1 MLYQFTTIDGR
12 DALINM
18 DCIQSIYPEWEDQSR
33 YEYHSITSDIE
44 KAASTD
50 NYVINLTDGSRFTI
64 TLEAYKNFKEL
75 LVTADSVVLDS
86 TQTRKDSDTEK
97 ED

>member
-18 DCIQSIYPEWEDQSR
+18 ECIQSIYPEWEDRSHH
-33 YEYHSITSDIE
+33 EYHSIASAIE
-44 KAASTD
+44 KAGIIN
-50 NYVINLTDGSRFTI
+50 NYVINLTDGSRFRI
-64 TLEAYKNFKEL
+64 TLEAYKDFKEL

-86 TQTRKDSDTEK
+86 KQAKKGSDTEK

>member
-33 YEYHSITSDIE
+33 YEYHSITSDIK
-44 KAASTD
+44 KAVTD

-64 TLEAYKNFKEL
+64 TLEAYKDFKEL
-75 LVTADSVVLDS
+75 LVTADAVVLDNK
-86 TQTRKDSDTEK
+86 QARKGSDTKK
-97 ED
+97 EA

>member
-33 YEYHSITSDIE
+33 YEYHSITSDIK
-44 KAASTD
+44 KAVTD

-64 TLEAYKNFKEL
+64 TLEAYKDFKEL
-75 LVTADSVVLDS
+75 LVTADSVVLDDK
-86 TQTRKDSDTEK
+86 QARKDSDTKK

>member
-1 MLYQFTTIDGR
+1 MLYQFTTVGGR

-18 DCIQSIYPEWEDQSR
+18 DCIQSIYPEWEDHLR
-33 YEYHSITSDIE
+33 FVYNSITPESEKDI
-44 KAASTD
+44 STD

-64 TLEAYKNFKEL
+64 TLEAYKDFKEL
-75 LVTADSVVLDS
+75 LVTADSVVLNS
-86 TQTRKDSDTEK
+86 KQARKGSDTEK